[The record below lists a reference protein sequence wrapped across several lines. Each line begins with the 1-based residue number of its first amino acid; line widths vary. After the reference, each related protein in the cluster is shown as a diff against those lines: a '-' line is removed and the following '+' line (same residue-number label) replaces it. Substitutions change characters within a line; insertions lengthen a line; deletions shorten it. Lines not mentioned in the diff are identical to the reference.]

1 VGVVLAALLL
11 TACEGGLSST
21 TGSSV
26 TAVPTST
33 NTHREKVLI
42 QYGADGTGSYLLD
55 NFRGANQLIVQSL
68 INSVAANSD
77 GLTLYATLINS
88 KTFDSSSTLDP
99 FQIPAI
105 AAYPALPTPLPTE
118 GNPISYAKEK
128 QAAQAKNDVAI
139 TAYNNQMAT
148 AKKQLGELKQQ
159 VSADAIRLVNLNP
172 AVDHTATS
180 VWGCLQ
186 LARTRFQQNPGT
198 QYLVIASDLENTTW
212 VDYTADFQET
222 RA

>member
-33 NTHREKVLI
+33 NSHREKVTI
-42 QYGADGTGSYLLD
+42 QYGADDTGSYPRD
-55 NFRGANQLIVQSL
+55 NFRGANQLIEQSL
-68 INSVAANSD
+68 INSVAASSD
-77 GLTLYATLINS
+77 GLTRYATLINS
-88 KTFDSSSTLDP
+88 KTVDSSSTLDP
-99 FQIPAI
+99 CQIPAI
-105 AAYPALPTPLPTE
+105 VAYPALPTPLPTE

-128 QAAQAKNDVAI
+128 QAAQARNDVAI
-139 TAYNNQMAT
+139 TAYNNPMAT
-148 AKKQLGELKQQ
+148 AKRQLGELKQQ

-198 QYLVIASDLENTTW
+198 QYLVTASDLENTTS